1 MNYKKQIELEN
12 SMVDLGISRLNKIR
26 ETNKKKGKE
35 SENDYS
41 RGIIFCGIEKVTKKL
56 KTFIHYATSGKAGR
70 KSKVAYLL
78 SEFDDLYV
86 VSFIAM
92 KVILDG
98 ATNWNNRTFNAVAM
112 QIGTR
117 LEDELRFVF
126 MKSVIKNIF
135 MQ

>member
-56 KTFIHYATSGKAGR
+56 K
-70 KSKVAYLL
+70 
-78 SEFDDLYV
+78 
-86 VSFIAM
+86 
-92 KVILDG
+92 
-98 ATNWNNRTFNAVAM
+98 N
-112 QIGTR
+112 
-117 LEDELRFVF
+117 
-126 MKSVIKNIF
+126 
-135 MQ
+135 

>member
-56 KTFIHYATSGKAGR
+56 K
-70 KSKVAYLL
+70 
-78 SEFDDLYV
+78 
-86 VSFIAM
+86 M
-92 KVILDG
+92 VIEKW
-98 ATNWNNRTFNAVAM
+98 WNM
-112 QIGTR
+112 
-117 LEDELRFVF
+117 L
-126 MKSVIKNIF
+126 
-135 MQ
+135 